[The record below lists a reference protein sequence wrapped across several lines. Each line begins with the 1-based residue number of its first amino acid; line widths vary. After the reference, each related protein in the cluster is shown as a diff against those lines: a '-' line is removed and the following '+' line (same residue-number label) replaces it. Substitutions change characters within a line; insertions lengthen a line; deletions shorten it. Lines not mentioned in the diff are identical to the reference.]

1 MRPEQVIAAI
11 HFDPLLPVWLLT
23 TLGVLSLAIVALG
36 LWRRGRGTL
45 LRLAAFAVLL
55 LWLAGPRLVQ
65 ETRESLRD
73 IGLLVVD
80 QSASM
85 QVGDRAHLADVARQS
100 IEAQAAHLP
109 DLELRTITVPESG
122 NAGTQLFAS
131 VDRAL
136 ADIPRSRLAG
146 TIAITDGQIHD
157 VPQATPGGAPLNLL
171 LTGKGEETDRRLR
184 VIEAP
189 GYGIVGKSVTL
200 RVAID
205 DLGTNGHTGPATLT
219 VRRDGQLFRTESVPV
234 GTEQRIDIPIT
245 RAGPTVIEMSASPLA
260 GEVSQLNNRAVVEI
274 NGVRDRLRVLL
285 ISGEPHQGERTWRRL
300 LKADPSVDLVHFTIL
315 RPPEKD
321 DRTPLNELALIAFP
335 VRELFVDKI
344 GEFDL
349 IILDRFQNRGLLP
362 LPYLANIANRVRQGG
377 ALLMS
382 VGPEFTGATSL
393 ASTPLGAVLPG
404 GPARTNAVVDGQFR
418 PWVTDLGQR
427 HPVTEGLAGANPP
440 TPSSPP
446 PSSPSPPSPG
456 PPTPSPSSP
465 SPSSPSPSSPGAE
478 ATAPTWG
485 PWYRR
490 IEPGPVNGEVLL
502 RTPDGQ
508 PLLALDRVGQGRT
521 ALLLSDQIWLWSRGH
536 GGGGPQ
542 AELLRR
548 VAHWLMQE
556 PELEENALT
565 ARVTDG
571 RLRIE
576 SRSTDPNPPAD
587 VVVTDPDGKKETV
600 KLHED
605 SPGRTTATRTAP
617 VPGVWQVTQGT
628 RSAYAAAGAAN
639 PPELADL
646 RATATVSG
654 PLARASGGGVHWLA
668 GAEVP
673 ELRRTE
679 EDRSASGSAWIGLQR
694 RHDHVVTGVA
704 ALELLP
710 GWLSLPLMLGLLV
723 LAWRREGR

>member
-1 MRPEQVIAAI
+1 MHPEQVIAAI
-11 HFDPLLPVWLLT
+11 RFDPLLPQWTLI
-23 TLGVLSLAIVALG
+23 TLGILSLAVVALG
-36 LWRRGRGTL
+36 FWRRGRGTL
-45 LRLAAFAVLL
+45 FRLAAFAVLL
-55 LWLAGPRLVQ
+55 LWLSGPRLVQ

-73 IGLLVVD
+73 VGLLVVD
-80 QSASM
+80 RSASM
-85 QVGDRAHLADVARQS
+85 QVGDRTRLAEAARQS
-100 IEAQAAHLP
+100 IEAQASHLP
-109 DLELRTITVPESG
+109 DLELRTITVPEIG
-122 NAGTQLFAS
+122 NAGTQLFAE

-136 ADIPRSRLAG
+136 ADIPRSRFAG
-146 TIAITDGQIHD
+146 TIAITDGQIYD
-157 VPQATPGGAPLNLL
+157 VPKATPGNAPLNLL
-171 LTGKGEETDRRLR
+171 LTAKDEETDRRLR

-189 GYGIVGKSVTL
+189 GYGIVGKSVIL

-205 DLGTNGHTGPATLT
+205 DLGTAGHTGPATLT
-219 VRRDGQLFRTESVPV
+219 VRRDGQPFRTESVPV
-234 GTEQRIDIPIT
+234 GAEQRIEVPIT
-245 RAGPTVIEMSASPLA
+245 RAGPTVIEMAASPLP

-362 LPYLANIANRVRQGG
+362 LPYLANIASRVRQGG

-382 VGPEFTGATSL
+382 VGPEFAGATSL
-393 ASTPLGAVLPG
+393 ASTPLGGVLPG
-404 GPARTNAVVDGQFR
+404 GPARTNAVVDGAFR
-418 PWVTDLGQR
+418 PWVSDLGQR

-440 TPSSPP
+440 GS
-446 PSSPSPPSPG
+446 
-456 PPTPSPSSP
+456 
-465 SPSSPSPSSPGAE
+465 ADK
-478 ATAPTWG
+478 APTWG

-490 IEPGPVNGEVLL
+490 IEPGPVDGEVLM
-502 RTPDGQ
+502 RTPDGE
-508 PLLALDRVGQGRT
+508 PVLALDRAGQGRT

-536 GGGGPQ
+536 DGGGPQ

-548 VAHWLMQE
+548 IAHWLMQE

-565 ARVTDG
+565 ARVADG

-576 SRSTDPNPPAD
+576 SRSTDPGAPVD

-605 SPGRTTATRTAP
+605 SPGRATAVRVAP

-628 RSAYAAAGAAN
+628 GPAARSAYAAAGAAN

-646 RATATVSG
+646 RATAGVVG

-679 EDRSASGSAWIGLQR
+679 DDRAASGSAWIGLQR
-694 RHDHVVTGVA
+694 RHDHVVTGIA

-710 GWLSLPLMLGLLV
+710 GWLSLPMMLGLLV

>member
-1 MRPEQVIAAI
+1 
-11 HFDPLLPVWLLT
+11 
-23 TLGVLSLAIVALG
+23 
-36 LWRRGRGTL
+36 
-45 LRLAAFAVLL
+45 
-55 LWLAGPRLVQ
+55 
-65 ETRESLRD
+65 
-73 IGLLVVD
+73 
-80 QSASM
+80 
-85 QVGDRAHLADVARQS
+85 
-100 IEAQAAHLP
+100 
-109 DLELRTITVPESG
+109 
-122 NAGTQLFAS
+122 
-131 VDRAL
+131 
-136 ADIPRSRLAG
+136 
-146 TIAITDGQIHD
+146 
-157 VPQATPGGAPLNLL
+157 
-171 LTGKGEETDRRLR
+171 
-184 VIEAP
+184 
-189 GYGIVGKSVTL
+189 
-200 RVAID
+200 
-205 DLGTNGHTGPATLT
+205 
-219 VRRDGQLFRTESVPV
+219 
-234 GTEQRIDIPIT
+234 
-245 RAGPTVIEMSASPLA
+245 MSASPLA

-393 ASTPLGAVLPG
+393 AATPLGSGAAGRPG
-404 GPARTNAVVDGQFR
+404 AHQRSGRRPVPPGRHRSRPAPPGHRGPDRRQPADGRHNKTRWQGPGLGSLVPPHRARSGRRRSPDAHARTA
-418 PWVTDLGQR
+418 
-427 HPVTEGLAGANPP
+427 
-440 TPSSPP
+440 
-446 PSSPSPPSPG
+446 
-456 PPTPSPSSP
+456 
-465 SPSSPSPSSPGAE
+465 
-478 ATAPTWG
+478 
-485 PWYRR
+485 
-490 IEPGPVNGEVLL
+490 
-502 RTPDGQ
+502 Q
-508 PLLALDRVGQGRT
+508 PLLALDRVGEGRT

-536 GGGGPQ
+536 QGGGPQ

-548 VAHWLMQE
+548 IAHWLMQE

-576 SRSTDPNPPAD
+576 SRSTDPGPPAD
-587 VVVTDPDGKKETV
+587 IIVTDPDGKTETV
-600 KLHED
+600 ELHED
-605 SPGRTTATRTAP
+605 SPGPSHRASAPRPFRASGRSPRPRGTRT
-617 VPGVWQVTQGT
+617 
-628 RSAYAAAGAAN
+628 AYAAAGAAN

-646 RATATVSG
+646 RATATVAG

-668 GAEVP
+668 GADVP

-679 EDRSASGSAWIGLQR
+679 DDRAASGSAWIGLQR

-710 GWLSLPLMLGLLV
+710 AWLSLPFMVGLLV
-723 LAWRREGR
+723 LAWRREGS

>member
-11 HFDPLLPVWLLT
+11 HFDPLLPVWLLA
-23 TLGVLSLAIVALG
+23 TLGVLSLSIVALG
-36 LWRRGRGTL
+36 IWRRGRGTL

-65 ETRESLRD
+65 ETREPLRD

-85 QVGDRAHLADVARQS
+85 QVGDRTHLADVARQS
-100 IEAQAAHLP
+100 IQAQAAHLP

-122 NAGTQLFAS
+122 NAGTRLFAEI
-131 VDRAL
+131 DRAL

-146 TIAITDGQIHD
+146 TIAITDGQVHD
-157 VPQATPGGAPLNLL
+157 VPKTAPGGAPLNLL
-171 LTGKGEETDRRLR
+171 LTGRGEETDRRLR

-205 DLGTNGHTGPATLT
+205 DLGTSGRTGPATLT

-234 GTEQRIDIPIT
+234 GTEQRIEIPIT
-245 RAGPTVIEMSASPLA
+245 RAGPTVIEMSASPLP
-260 GEVSQLNNRAVVEI
+260 GEISQLNNRAVVEI

-362 LPYLANIANRVRQGG
+362 LPYLANIANRVREGG

-382 VGPEFTGATSL
+382 VGPEFAGATSL
-393 ASTPLGAVLPG
+393 ANTPLASVLPG
-404 GPARTNAVVDGQFR
+404 GPARTNAVVDGPFR

-427 HPVTEGLAGANPP
+427 HPVTEGLTGANPP
-440 TPSSPP
+440 TA
-446 PSSPSPPSPG
+446 
-456 PPTPSPSSP
+456 
-465 SPSSPSPSSPGAE
+465 PGAE
-478 ATAPTWG
+478 PKPPEWG

-502 RTPDGQ
+502 RTPDDQ

-536 GGGGPQ
+536 DGGGPQ
-542 AELLRR
+542 GELLRR
-548 VAHWLMQE
+548 IAHWLMQE

-576 SRSTDPNPPAD
+576 SRSTDPGPPGT
-587 VVVTDPDGKKETV
+587 VVITDPDGKKETV
-600 KLHED
+600 TLHED
-605 SPGRTTATRTAP
+605 SPGRATATRAAP
-617 VPGVWQVTQGT
+617 VPGVWQVTQDTATGT

-646 RATATVSG
+646 RATATVAG
-654 PLARASGGGVHWLA
+654 PLARASDGGVHWLGA
-668 GAEVP
+668 GGVP

-710 GWLSLPLMLGLLV
+710 GWLSLPIMLGLLV

>member
-1 MRPEQVIAAI
+1 MHPEQVIAAI
-11 HFDPLLPVWLLT
+11 RFDPLLPVWLLI
-23 TLGVLSLAIVALG
+23 TLAGLALAVVGLG
-36 LWRRGRGTL
+36 LWRQGKGTI

-55 LWLAGPRLVQ
+55 LWLTGPRLVQ

-85 QVGDRAHLADVARQS
+85 QVGDRAKLAAAARQS
-100 IEAQAAHLP
+100 IESQAAHLP

-122 NAGTQLFAS
+122 NAGTQLFTAI
-131 VDRAL
+131 DRAL

-146 TIAITDGQIHD
+146 TIAITDGQVHD
-157 VPQATPGGAPLNLL
+157 VPQAAPGGAPLNLL

-200 RVAID
+200 KVAID
-205 DLGTNGHTGPATLT
+205 DLGVAAAGTAGHTGPATLT
-219 VRRDGQLFRTESVPV
+219 VRRDGQLFRTESVPI
-234 GTEQRIDIPIT
+234 GAEQHIEIPIS

-260 GEVSQLNNRAVVEI
+260 GEISPLNNRAVVEI

-393 ASTPLGAVLPG
+393 ASTPLGTVLPG

-427 HPVTEGLAGANPP
+427 HPVTEGLTGAN
-440 TPSSPP
+440 
-446 PSSPSPPSPG
+446 SPG
-456 PPTPSPSSP
+456 SDASGSNAPNLN
-465 SPSSPSPSSPGAE
+465 AR
-478 ATAPTWG
+478 APTWG
-485 PWYRR
+485 SWYRR
-490 IEPGPVNGEVLL
+490 IEPGVVNGEVLL
-502 RTPDGQ
+502 RTPDDQ
-508 PLLALDRVGQGRT
+508 PLLALDHVGEGRT

-536 GGGGPQ
+536 EGGGPQ

-548 VAHWLMQE
+548 IAHWLMKE
-556 PELEENALT
+556 PDLEENALT

-576 SRSTDPNPPAD
+576 SRSTDPGPPAD
-587 VVVTDPDGKKETV
+587 VVITDPDGSKESV
-600 KLHED
+600 QLHED
-605 SPGRTTATRTAP
+605 SPGRATAQRAAP
-617 VPGVWQVTQGT
+617 VPGVWQVTQGI

-646 RATATVSG
+646 RATATVAG

-668 GAEVP
+668 GAGPP

-679 EDRSASGSAWIGLQR
+679 DDRSASGSAWIGLQR

-710 GWLSLPLMLGLLV
+710 AWLSLPIMVGLLV

>member
-1 MRPEQVIAAI
+1 MMHPEQAIAAI
-11 HFDPLLPVWLLT
+11 RFDPLLPAWLLAV
-23 TLGVLSLAIVALG
+23 LGALCLAVVAIG
-36 LWRRGRGTL
+36 LWRRGSGTL
-45 LRLAAFAVLL
+45 LRLAGFAVLL
-55 LWLAGPRLVQ
+55 AWLSGPRLVR
-65 ETRESLRD
+65 ETREPLRD

-85 QVGDRAHLADVARQS
+85 QVGDRAALAEAARRS
-100 IEAQAAHLP
+100 VEAQAARFP
-109 DLELRTITVPESG
+109 GLELRTITVPEAGS
-122 NAGTQLFAS
+122 AGTQLFAAI
-131 VDRAL
+131 DRAL

-157 VPQATPGGAPLNLL
+157 VPAAAPGGAPLNVL
-171 LTGKGEETDRRLR
+171 LTGRGEETDRRLR

-189 GYGIVGKSVTL
+189 GYGIVGKSVIL

-205 DLGTNGHTGPATLT
+205 DLGTTGRTGPATLT
-219 VRRDGQLFRTESVPV
+219 IRRDGQPFASESVPV
-234 GTEQRIDIPIT
+234 GTEQRIEIPIT
-245 RAGPTVIEMSASPLA
+245 RAGPTVIEMAASPLA
-260 GEVSQLNNRAVVEI
+260 GEISPLNNRAVVEI
-274 NGVRDRLRVLL
+274 DGVRDRLRVLL
-285 ISGEPHQGERTWRRL
+285 ISGEPHPGERTWRRL

-362 LPYLANIANRVRQGG
+362 LTYLANIANRVRQGG

-382 VGPEFTGATSL
+382 VGPEFAGPASL
-393 ASTPLGAVLPG
+393 ASTPLGTVLPG
-404 GPARTNAVVDGQFR
+404 APAPFDAVVDGRFR

-427 HPVTEGLAGANPP
+427 HPVTEGLTGANPP
-440 TPSSPP
+440 GDP
-446 PSSPSPPSPG
+446 
-456 PPTPSPSSP
+456 
-465 SPSSPSPSSPGAE
+465 AK
-478 ATAPTWG
+478 APDWG

-490 IEPGPVNGEVLL
+490 IEPGPVTGDVLL
-502 RTPDGQ
+502 RTRDGN
-508 PLLALDRVGQGRT
+508 PLLALDRVGEGRT

-536 GGGGPQ
+536 DGGGPQ

-548 VAHWLMQE
+548 IAHWLMRE

-565 ARVTDG
+565 ARVAGG

-576 SRSTDPNPPAD
+576 SRSTDATAPDSAT
-587 VVVTDPDGKKETV
+587 VTGPDGGTETV
-600 KLHED
+600 RLHED
-605 SPGRTTATRTAP
+605 SPGRFTAQRAAS

-628 RSAYAAAGAAN
+628 RTAYAAAGAAN

-646 RATATVSG
+646 RATAGLAG

-679 EDRSASGSAWIGLQR
+679 DDRAASGSGWIGLRR

-704 ALELLP
+704 ALPLLP
-710 GWLSLPLMLGLLV
+710 GWLSLPVVLGLLV
-723 LAWRREGR
+723 GAWRREGR